1 MTTSA
6 TVLNTGLQRVCQG
19 DTELCRPHSA
29 LVWYMCGRRIR
40 GQVSSCSQ
48 RGGHCPRRLLQL
60 VSCHQTKALL
70 IANSWTA
77 KGLANERRDGVMV
90 FCRVARPN
98 REELRPALCPR
109 ISPWPAT
116 PAPAGPGDPED
127 LSRAAAAFG
136 NKLSEGTELH
146 MQRWITANITE
157 AQNEEYVRLIYQ
169 HLDSF
174 LV

>member
-1 MTTSA
+1 
-6 TVLNTGLQRVCQG
+6 
-19 DTELCRPHSA
+19 
-29 LVWYMCGRRIR
+29 
-40 GQVSSCSQ
+40 
-48 RGGHCPRRLLQL
+48 
-60 VSCHQTKALL
+60 
-70 IANSWTA
+70 
-77 KGLANERRDGVMV
+77 MV

>member
-1 MTTSA
+1 MPVRETQSSA
-6 TVLNTGLQRVCQG
+6 SV
-19 DTELCRPHSA
+19 HSA
-29 LVWYMCGRRIR
+29 LVWYMWGRRIR

-48 RGGHCPRRLLQL
+48 RGGHCPRRLLPL
-60 VSCHQTKALL
+60 VSCHPTKALL

-136 NKLSEGTELH
+136 NKLSEGTERH
-146 MQRWITANITE
+146 MRRWITENITGRRQGHRGTKWRVC
-157 AQNEEYVRLIYQ
+157 AASLSA
-169 HLDSF
+169 LGPF
-174 LV
+174 FWC